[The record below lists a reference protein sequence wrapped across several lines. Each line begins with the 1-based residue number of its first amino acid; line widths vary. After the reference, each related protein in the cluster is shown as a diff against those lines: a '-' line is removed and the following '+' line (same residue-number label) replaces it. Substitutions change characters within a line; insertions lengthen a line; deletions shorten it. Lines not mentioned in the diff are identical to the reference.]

1 MTPATLCALLL
12 LAAGL
17 LHSASFMCRKLA
29 PARRPQWY
37 PKRKAEQI
45 LLDLSWICLLI
56 WGLGGAFRL
65 STPLGLTAAAVYF
78 VVLPLALQPPMAR
91 LLGYRNLR
99 HYLDVVEK
107 NKG

>member
-17 LHSASFMCRKLA
+17 LHSASFMCRKLP

-37 PKRKAEQI
+37 PKRKLEQI

-56 WGLGGAFRL
+56 WGLGGAFWL
-65 STPLGLTAAAVYF
+65 STPLGLTAAVVYF
-78 VVLPLALQPPMAR
+78 VALPFALQPPMAR

-99 HYLDVVEK
+99 HFLDTVDRGK
-107 NKG
+107 R